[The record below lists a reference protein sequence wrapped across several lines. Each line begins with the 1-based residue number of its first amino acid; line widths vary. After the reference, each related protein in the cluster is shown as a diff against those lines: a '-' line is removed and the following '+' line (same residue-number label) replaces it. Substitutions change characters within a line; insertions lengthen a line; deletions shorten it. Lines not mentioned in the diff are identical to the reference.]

1 MIKLHRISPNDI
13 ISDAPQFF
21 NEIFSM
27 LENHIN
33 ALEGVLD
40 NDTKVINLTDSNVPT
55 PAGSLVAN
63 NIVLLGKSDVVF
75 SISNSV
81 NELLSLSSTGALKC
95 QQIIAK
101 GDVNSEIDNLDTK
114 TITVEKSLTV
124 NETITLSSIVK
135 KAKRVILENSNMGEL
150 ATTPIQIADAH
161 LILLDYHSLSEA
173 RNQVNLD
180 TTTVAENQTFRL
192 QLLSN
197 PASGKAEILKEDLFA
212 VIDPTTASGFRSLTV
227 DPEFAYENVIGKRE
241 SYLDVQW
248 MNIGNGTFKL
258 VILDSKNVIYE
269 NIVCHN
275 FLYIR
280 PSGDITLSDGQTV
293 NKEISKKLL

>member
-21 NEIFSM
+21 NEIFSI

-33 ALEGVLD
+33 ALEGILD

-55 PAGSLVAN
+55 PTGSLIAN

-81 NELLSLSSTGALKC
+81 NELLSLSSTGSLKC
-95 QQIIAK
+95 QQVMAK

-114 TITVEKSLTV
+114 TVTVEKALTV
-124 NETITLSSIVK
+124 NGAITLSSVIK
-135 KAKRVILENSNMGEL
+135 KAKRVTLENSNMGEL

-180 TTTVAENQTFRL
+180 TTTVIENQTFRL

-212 VIDPTTASGFRSLTV
+212 VIDPTTSTGFKSLTV
-227 DPEFAYENVIGKRE
+227 DPEFVYENTVGKRE

-248 MNIGNGTFKL
+248 MNIGNGAFKL
-258 VILDSKNVIYE
+258 VILDSKNVIY
-269 NIVCHN
+269 
-275 FLYIR
+275 
-280 PSGDITLSDGQTV
+280 
-293 NKEISKKLL
+293 

>member
-21 NEIFSM
+21 NEIFAI

-40 NDTKVINLTDSNVPT
+40 NDTKIINLTDSNVPI

-95 QQIIAK
+95 QQVIAK
-101 GDVNSEIDNLDTK
+101 GDANSEIDNLDTK
-114 TITVEKSLTV
+114 TVTVERSLTV
-124 NETITLSSIVK
+124 NGTVTLSSVIK
-135 KAKRVILENSNMGEL
+135 KAKKITLENSNMGEL

-212 VIDPTTASGFRSLTV
+212 VIDPTTASGFKSLAT
-227 DPEFAYENVIGKRE
+227 DPEFTYENVVGKRE

-258 VILDSKNVIYE
+258 VILDSKNVIY
-269 NIVCHN
+269 
-275 FLYIR
+275 
-280 PSGDITLSDGQTV
+280 
-293 NKEISKKLL
+293 